1 MRARALTQPPVRW
14 HLGVMST
21 PTSLVDPFGRAVSY
35 LRISVTD
42 RCDLRCV
49 YCMSED
55 MTFLPKNELLSFE
68 EIERIAG
75 AFVGMGTRKIRLTG
89 GEPLVRKGIMELIQT
104 LGKMPLDEL
113 TLTTNGT
120 QLERYAG
127 ELFDAGVRR
136 INVSIDTL
144 DAQEFALVTRGG
156 KLDQV
161 LRGLAAA
168 KEAGLKVKINTV
180 AISSL
185 TRPAFEAMIAWC
197 ASEGFDQT
205 FIEVMPMGDMG
216 EEDRDKQFLP
226 LTQLRDWMDEQFQV
240 EDLAEKTGGP
250 ARYMRLAET
259 GQKIGFISPLTRNFC
274 EGCNRVRMT
283 CTGMLY
289 MCLGQDD
296 HADLRAVVRD
306 SNDPAVLEAAIRE
319 AITRKPWGHEFY
331 IAPGSAPAVS
341 RHMSVTGG

>member
-1 MRARALTQPPVRW
+1 MRAWALTPPPVHW
-14 HLGVMST
+14 HLGIMST
-21 PTSLVDPFGRAVSY
+21 PTSLVDPFGRAVGY
-35 LRISVTD
+35 LQISVTD

-127 ELFDAGVRR
+127 KLFDAGVRR

-180 AISSL
+180 AMSSL

-197 ASEGFDQT
+197 ASEGLIKRLSKSCPWATWVKKTVTNNFFPSPNFATGWTSNFRLRTLLKNGRAGALHAIGGNRPENWFYLAAD
-205 FIEVMPMGDMG
+205 
-216 EEDRDKQFLP
+216 
-226 LTQLRDWMDEQFQV
+226 TQLLRGLQSGAY
-240 EDLAEKTGGP
+240 DLYWHALRVPGPRRSCRP
-250 ARYMRLAET
+250 ARRC
-259 GQKIGFISPLTRNFC
+259 S
-274 EGCNRVRMT
+274 
-283 CTGMLY
+283 
-289 MCLGQDD
+289 
-296 HADLRAVVRD
+296 
-306 SNDPAVLEAAIRE
+306 
-319 AITRKPWGHEFY
+319 
-331 IAPGSAPAVS
+331 
-341 RHMSVTGG
+341 